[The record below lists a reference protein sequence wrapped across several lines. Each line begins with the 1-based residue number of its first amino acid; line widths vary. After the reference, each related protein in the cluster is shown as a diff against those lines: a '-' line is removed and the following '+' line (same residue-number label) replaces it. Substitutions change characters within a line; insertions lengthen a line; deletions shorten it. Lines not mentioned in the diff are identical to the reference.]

1 MVDKDKKNFLI
12 IKNAKNELSFDP
24 DDENTINTWVSQHYL
39 SNKIIYQSK
48 DLKQSNHVPV

>member
-24 DDENTINTWVSQHYL
+24 GDENTINTWVSQHYL